1 MHISFVILHYLTI
14 DDTTNCIESIQ
25 NKIDYNNYSIIIVDN
40 GSKNNTGEVLA
51 DKYKNKNNIKVI
63 LNDVNLGFAKGN
75 NIGFQYA
82 KYELNAD
89 FIVMINNDTIIEQK
103 EFCNQILH
111 EYNNTKFDI
120 AGPKII
126 SLIDN
131 QLQNPIR
138 IQFKNITDIKKK
150 LTKFNILL
158 TLNYIGADNTLQL
171 IKNKIKKN
179 SNNNNEKDLD
189 DYQLHGSALIFS
201 KNYINNYDGLY
212 SETFMYC
219 EEDILKYISV
229 RDRLLMVYLPSIEI
243 YHKEDSATDEVFK
256 KDIIKRRFY
265 YRNSIK
271 SCKILKTLFQS
282 NSKII

>member
-14 DDTTNCIESIQ
+14 DDTINCIESIQ
-25 NKIDYNNYSIIIVDN
+25 SKIDYNNYSIIIVDN

-51 DKYKNKNNIKVI
+51 DKYKNKNNVKVI
-63 LNDVNLGFAKGN
+63 LNDANLGFAKGN

-89 FIVMINNDTIIEQK
+89 FIVMINNDTIIDQK
-103 EFCNQILH
+103 EFCNQILY

-126 SLIDN
+126 SLVDN
-131 QLQNPIR
+131 QLQNPIH

-150 LTKFNILL
+150 LMKFNILL

-179 SNNNNEKDLD
+179 NNNNEKKLD

-229 RDRLLMVYLPSIEI
+229 RDNLLMVYLPSIEI

-271 SCKILKTLFQS
+271 SCKILKELFES
-282 NSKII
+282 N